1 MTVRPAGTA
10 LGLLERWL
18 APFPALKLLDVGC
31 GAGALARALGAR
43 GADVTGIDPQ
53 ADAIAAARQA
63 VPGARFEQAGAQD
76 LPFADGEFGAAVF
89 LNSLHHVPQPLMAA
103 ALREAAR
110 VSGGNVVVIE
120 PLAEGTFFASMLPV
134 EDETEIRAQAQAAL
148 AAVDREGLRIVECV
162 EYDDLRTFSGLD
174 AFIAKLVEVDPA
186 RAPATI
192 EKRGVLQELFSANAV
207 PEGDGFRLVQPH
219 RAHRLGIA
227 AP

>member
-18 APFPALKLLDVGC
+18 APFAALNVLDVGC
-31 GAGALARALGAR
+31 GTGALARALGTR

-76 LPFADGEFGAAVF
+76 MPFADGEFGAAVF

-148 AAVDREGLRIVECV
+148 AAVERDGLRIVECV

-174 AFIAKLVEVDPA
+174 AFIAKLVSVDPA
-186 RAPATI
+186 RGPTTI
-192 EKRGVLQELFSANAV
+192 EKRGVLQELFNANAV
-207 PEGDGFRLVQPH
+207 PEGEGFRLVQPH

>member
-18 APFPALKLLDVGC
+18 APFAALNVLDVGC
-31 GAGALARALGAR
+31 GTGALARALGTR
-43 GADVTGIDPQ
+43 GAHVTGIDPQ

-76 LPFADGEFGAAVF
+76 LPFAKGEFGAAVF

-148 AAVDREGLRIVECV
+148 AAVDRDGLRIVECV
-162 EYDDLRTFSGLD
+162 EYDDLRPFSGLD
-174 AFIAKLVEVDPA
+174 AFIAKLVSVDPA
-186 RAPATI
+186 RVAATI